1 MSVKLQM
8 LSKAGLEVYTT
19 EPVEV
24 QTKEENTKKDTNDS
38 EDSEDSKDKTEE
50 TSTED
55 ETSLDS
61 STNFILQ
68 NGATKQIDY
77 IGELFSD
84 SFEMDYTDISSNS
97 SVSVPIEYM
106 KHFFKGKKMAL
117 KKAWQTGPLEWEK
130 MNTAVL
136 GFCTELTWNNDHI
149 DVKISGMDKLMEQSA
164 TFEFTQTKRSE
175 IVTQIIEKAGLKAKV
190 DVTGLVDD
198 VIDFKT
204 SSSSSSTDSGSSD
217 LPGIGNKTID
227 DLVKE
232 IVGSESDELA
242 KAKKIHEWLRK
253 NVIYSFYECTRYS
266 TPESCLKNKSHL
278 NCADTARLTTAM
290 MKSAGLT
297 AYVVHGPYHFW
308 TMIEIGGKKYASDQT
323 GRESAGM
330 SGSAF
335 NTVWWQGRGRSSAI
349 PPYSKNGDNP
359 SC

>member
-1 MSVKLQM
+1 MAVTFS

-19 EPVEV
+19 EPMETETKT
-24 QTKEENTKKDTNDS
+24 QTTTT
-38 EDSEDSKDKTEE
+38 DSKESEE
-50 TSTED
+50 SAESTQTTD
-55 ETSLDS
+55 ASLGEVDS
-61 STNFILQ
+61 TTNFILQ

-77 IGELFSD
+77 IGELYSD

-97 SVSVPIEYM
+97 SVSVPIDYM
-106 KHFFKGKKMAL
+106 QHFFKGKKVAL
-117 KKAWQTGPLEWEK
+117 KKQWQNGPLNWEK
-130 MNTAVL
+130 METAVL
-136 GFCTELTWNNDHI
+136 GFVTELTWNKDKI
-149 DVKISGMDKLMEQSA
+149 DIKINGMDKLLDESA
-164 TFEFTQTKRSE
+164 AFDFSQTKRSE
-175 IVTQIIEKAGLKAKV
+175 IVKQIIETSGLKAKV
-190 DVTGLVDD
+190 DVTGLTDD

-204 SSSSSSTDSGSSD
+204 TSSSSSKDSGSSD

-232 IVGSESDELA
+232 IVGSETDEL
-242 KAKKIHEWLRK
+242 KKCKKIHEWLRG
-253 NVIYSFYECTRYS
+253 NVIYAFYECTRYN
-266 TPESCLKNKSHL
+266 TPEKCLKNKSHL
-278 NCADTARLTTAM
+278 NCADTARLTCAM
-290 MKSAGLT
+290 MKSAGLK